1 MQNATTKLPLKKLSK
16 FITITT
22 VTTGIFLLYLM
33 LIGVPKTQAR
43 NLYND
48 AQLELGSGQISA
60 ARNLLEQ
67 AYKTWPEAYI
77 QEALENLN

>member
-1 MQNATTKLPLKKLSK
+1 
-16 FITITT
+16 
-22 VTTGIFLLYLM
+22 M